1 VPHLIFVV
9 NKCGTLY
16 FLLIENRYLF
26 TEFLSLSRTK
36 PLKSMHIFDHT
47 LLKIIQVLIS
57 LFTGVLFLQ
66 SGFDKV
72 FDFKGN
78 KNYIES
84 VFSKTFLNS
93 FSGIL
98 FVIIIILEVL
108 AGLASFFGAI
118 FYFIEGQKD
127 FAIFGLELSLLSIL
141 CLFTGQRIAKDYAG
155 AASLVGYFLLIAFG
169 LFTFT
174 LVG

>member
-1 VPHLIFVV
+1 M
-9 NKCGTLY
+9 Y
-16 FLLIENRYLF
+16 
-26 TEFLSLSRTK
+26 
-36 PLKSMHIFDHT
+36 IFDHT
-47 LLKIIQVLIS
+47 LLKIIQALIS
-57 LFTGVLFLQ
+57 LFAGVLFLQ

-78 KNYIES
+78 KNYIQS

-98 FVIIIILEVL
+98 FVIIITLEVL

-118 FYFIEGQKD
+118 FYFVEGQKD
-127 FAIFGLELSLLSIL
+127 FVILGLELSLLSIF

-169 LFTFT
+169 LFTFA